1 MDRNDDLLTEGILLD
16 IAEELMEAVN
26 TLMGSL
32 IGWQLK
38 PAIVN
43 RSDKDKEVFNNLRD
57 IIEPIQAMPKKYLW
71 GLLQEQYAYWLF
83 NISSKD
89 GARLSGEC
97 PYTVEQFFDKNY
109 FPPLIG

>member
-16 IAEELMEAVN
+16 IAEELLEAVN

-43 RSDKDKEVFNNLRD
+43 RSDKDKKVFNNLRD
-57 IIEPIQAMPKKYLW
+57 IIEPIQAMPKKYLR

-89 GARLSGEC
+89 GGSVTWR
-97 PYTVEQFFDKNY
+97 V
-109 FPPLIG
+109 PLHG